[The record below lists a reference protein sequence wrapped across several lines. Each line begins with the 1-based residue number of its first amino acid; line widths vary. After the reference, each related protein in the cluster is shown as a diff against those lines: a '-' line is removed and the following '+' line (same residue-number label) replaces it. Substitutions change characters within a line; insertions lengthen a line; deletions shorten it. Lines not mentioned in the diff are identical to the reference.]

1 MPVKAAGEVAEI
13 VDLNGNLRG
22 QYGTLPEAFVAA
34 QNGDTIR
41 LLDNIDNSSLMIG
54 YNSGE
59 GNKHIKLDLNS
70 KRLILGTLNVSY
82 SLEIKNGSMTA
93 YINNVS
99 SSGSYGALVVDGA
112 TLILPTGM
120 QWLSDDGM
128 QLKMAVMLNCKRE
141 HLI

>member
-1 MPVKAAGEVAEI
+1 MKVREKLMRKVMAVVIAAATIFSISGGTKVVPVKAAGEVAEI

-59 GNKHIKLDLNS
+59 GNKPLHHILARKSFLDL
-70 KRLILGTLNVSY
+70 RLRIS
-82 SLEIKNGSMTA
+82 
-93 YINNVS
+93 
-99 SSGSYGALVVDGA
+99 
-112 TLILPTGM
+112 
-120 QWLSDDGM
+120 
-128 QLKMAVMLNCKRE
+128 
-141 HLI
+141 